1 MATNTEIIY
10 NTYIYIVMDI
20 ITSREIISCVIVVF
34 NAVIILNL
42 LTNVSYSNA
51 AKNWWTVLREH
62 YSNL

>member
-51 AKNWWTVLREH
+51 AKN
-62 YSNL
+62 